1 MVWCNGMGEKE
12 DTMVDGSIVETVE
25 GEEEEEDDDDVVDIS
40 SIWPWLYYHVR

>member
-1 MVWCNGMGEKE
+1 MGEKE

-25 GEEEEEDDDDVVDIS
+25 GEEEEEDDDDDVVDIS